1 MAMMLFN
8 LQRIII
14 MTVSTETEKELRE
27 LITEGF
33 TDLKIGQA
41 RIEEKINGVD
51 KRLELIENRV
61 NNQTSWFIGSFVALV
76 GGLLG
81 ILSKFVFF
89 SNP

>member
-1 MAMMLFN
+1 
-8 LQRIII
+8 
-14 MTVSTETEKELRE
+14 MTVSTETEKKLWE
-27 LITEGF
+27 LITAGF

-41 RIEEKINGVD
+41 RIEEKINGID

-89 SNP
+89 PNP

>member
-1 MAMMLFN
+1 
-8 LQRIII
+8 

-27 LITEGF
+27 LITAGF

-41 RIEEKINGVD
+41 RIEEKINGID

-61 NNQTSWFIGSFVALV
+61 NNQTSWFIGSFVAIV

-89 SNP
+89 PNP

>member
-1 MAMMLFN
+1 
-8 LQRIII
+8 

-27 LITEGF
+27 LITAGF

-41 RIEEKINGVD
+41 RIEEKINAID

>member
-1 MAMMLFN
+1 
-8 LQRIII
+8 

-27 LITEGF
+27 LITAGF

-41 RIEEKINGVD
+41 RIEEKINGID

-61 NNQTSWFIGSFVALV
+61 NNPTSWFIGSFVALV
-76 GGLLG
+76 GSLLG

-89 SNP
+89 PNP

>member
-1 MAMMLFN
+1 
-8 LQRIII
+8 

-27 LITEGF
+27 LITAGF

-41 RIEEKINGVD
+41 RIEEKLNGID

-61 NNQTSWFIGSFVALV
+61 NKQTSWFIGSFVALV

-89 SNP
+89 PNP

>member
-1 MAMMLFN
+1 
-8 LQRIII
+8 
-14 MTVSTETEKELRE
+14 MTVSTETEKELWE
-27 LITEGF
+27 LITAGF

-41 RIEEKINGVD
+41 RIEEKINGID

-61 NNQTSWFIGSFVALV
+61 NNQTSWLIGSFVALV

-89 SNP
+89 PNP

>member
-1 MAMMLFN
+1 
-8 LQRIII
+8 

-27 LITEGF
+27 LITAGF

-41 RIEEKINGVD
+41 RIEEKINGID
-51 KRLELIENRV
+51 KRLELIEHRV

-89 SNP
+89 PNP

>member
-1 MAMMLFN
+1 
-8 LQRIII
+8 
-14 MTVSTETEKELRE
+14 MTVSTEIEKELRE
-27 LITEGF
+27 LITAGF

-41 RIEEKINGVD
+41 RIEEKINGID

-89 SNP
+89 PNP

>member
-1 MAMMLFN
+1 
-8 LQRIII
+8 
-14 MTVSTETEKELRE
+14 MTVSTETEKELWE
-27 LITEGF
+27 LITAGF

-41 RIEEKINGVD
+41 RIEEKSNGID

>member
-1 MAMMLFN
+1 
-8 LQRIII
+8 
-14 MTVSTETEKELRE
+14 MTVSTETEKELWE
-27 LITEGF
+27 LITAGF

-41 RIEEKINGVD
+41 RIEEKINGID

-89 SNP
+89 PNP

>member
-1 MAMMLFN
+1 
-8 LQRIII
+8 

-27 LITEGF
+27 LITAGF

-41 RIEEKINGVD
+41 RIEEKINGID

-61 NNQTSWFIGSFVALV
+61 NDQTSWFIGSFVALV

-89 SNP
+89 PNP

>member
-1 MAMMLFN
+1 MSFN
-8 LQRIII
+8 LQRIRA
-14 MTVSTETEKELRE
+14 MTVSTETELRE
-27 LITEGF
+27 LITAGF

-41 RIEEKINGVD
+41 RIEEKINGID

>member
-1 MAMMLFN
+1 
-8 LQRIII
+8 

>member
-1 MAMMLFN
+1 
-8 LQRIII
+8 

-27 LITEGF
+27 LITAGF

-41 RIEEKINGVD
+41 RIEEKINGID
-51 KRLELIENRV
+51 KHLELIENRV

-89 SNP
+89 PNP